1 MPRLTSN
8 GFKIQTCLNKNAVR
22 QVGFKWIVQINLSLK

>member
-1 MPRLTSN
+1 MVLK
-8 GFKIQTCLNKNAVR
+8 FKLSLNKNAVR